1 MGYVVKMN
9 NLKEFFDDLKGVPI
23 TAVSFIRG
31 YGIIEHYFKLIF
43 ENESTKYEFEIETN
57 FRIRNNEKILLVFN
71 DLYIDQMGKELS
83 VRRYR
88 SQQNIEKTL
97 LFKELNFVNEM
108 VKGSL
113 VSDINVF
120 SYGDIIISL
129 DSDVWIEITND
140 THLEDATLYRIVKTI
155 NDSSEKCEVLVK
167 KNELVLF

>member
-1 MGYVVKMN
+1 
-9 NLKEFFDDLKGVPI
+9 
-23 TAVSFIRG
+23 
-31 YGIIEHYFKLIF
+31 
-43 ENESTKYEFEIETN
+43 
-57 FRIRNNEKILLVFN
+57 
-71 DLYIDQMGKELS
+71 MGKELS